1 MNLEN
6 KKILIH
12 TLTPLFIGS
21 GEDFSPFTFWINSEK
36 NELVEFAEDAFIN
49 SLSEAEKNALG
60 RLSLLDLMKLIY
72 KKRSFLSGK
81 VFPVSPQIADTY
93 NNVLAGKAN
102 FNKFA
107 IKKPIVNVNSL
118 LPYIPG
124 SSLKGALRT
133 GYLAACQNLTC
144 LPQHNGGAYG
154 RGKEQLD
161 EAAALGGKMSFNS
174 FSTVKVGDCIPVG
187 EVPTLVLYALRCH
200 KRKDKSNIPTML
212 QAVLGGSVFSGE
224 LTLSH
229 ADRIKDSFKIKNI
242 TDILEKIER
251 YSLSLLA
258 DEQVGIKYPALYNL
272 QCIKNEFT
280 NPVYL
285 CRLGGCIGAESHTID
300 KFRQI
305 NIRNPKG
312 KSRILPYS
320 TYTVCATA
328 NKHVPQPISFGWCL
342 IEVLDGPANKEVP
355 ALRALVAEQNELLQN
370 KSYRKAPASAT
381 NLQRMEV
388 VIPKE
393 SYDRNATYPARV
405 IEISPKK
412 NRARVQVIG
421 KTKLFTLMEE
431 GTFEVGQQIEIA
443 QIQGE
448 TCKLKK

>member
-21 GEDFSPFTFWINSEK
+21 GEEFSPFTFWINSEK

-93 NNVLAGKAN
+93 NNVLAGKAD
-102 FNKFA
+102 FNEFA

-133 GYLAACQNLTC
+133 GYLAACPNLTWRH
-144 LPQHNGGAYG
+144 QYTGGAYG

-161 EAAALGGKMSFNS
+161 EAAALGGKMSSDS

-200 KRKDKSNIPTML
+200 KRKDKSKIHTML

-224 LTLSH
+224 LTL

-242 TDILEKIER
+242 TDILEKIEC

-272 QCIKNEFT
+272 QRIKNEFT

-285 CRLGGCIGAESHTID
+285 CRLGGYIGAESHTID

-320 TYTVCATA
+320 TCTVCATA
-328 NKHVPQPISFGWCL
+328 NKRAPQPISFGWCL

-355 ALRALVAEQNELLQN
+355 ALRALVAEQNELLQD
-370 KSYRKAPASAT
+370 KFYRKVPASAT
-381 NLQRMEV
+381 NLQSMAV
-388 VIPKE
+388 VLPKE
-393 SYDRNATYPARV
+393 SYDRNATYSARV
-405 IEISPKK
+405 IEFTKK
-412 NRARVQVIG
+412 GKARVQVIG
-421 KTKLFTLMEE
+421 KTKLFTLEDA

-443 QIQGE
+443 HIQGE

>member
-49 SLSEAEKNALG
+49 ALSEAEKNALG
-60 RLSLLDLMKLIY
+60 RLSLLNLMKLIY

-93 NNVLAGKAN
+93 NNVLAGTSD

-107 IKKPIVNVNSL
+107 IKKPIANVNSR

-133 GYLAACQNLTC
+133 GYLAACPNLTC

-161 EAAALGGKMSFNS
+161 EAAALGGKMSSDS
-174 FSTVKVGDCIPVG
+174 FSTVKVGDCIPIG

-200 KRKDKSNIPTML
+200 KHKDKSNIPTML

-224 LTLSH
+224 LTL
-229 ADRIKDSFKIKNI
+229 ADRITDSFKIKNI

-258 DEQVGIKYPALYNL
+258 DEQIGIKYPALYNL
-272 QCIKNEFT
+272 QRIKKEFT

-328 NKHVPQPISFGWCL
+328 NKHAPQPISFGWCL

-355 ALRALVAEQNELLQN
+355 ALRALVAEQNELLQD
-370 KSYRKAPASAT
+370 KSYRKVPASAT

-393 SYDRNATYPARV
+393 SYDRNATYSARV
-405 IEISPKK
+405 IEFTKK
-412 NRARVQVIG
+412 GKARVQVIG
-421 KTKLFTLMEE
+421 KTKLFTLEDA

-443 QIQGE
+443 HIQGE

>member
-36 NELVEFAEDAFIN
+36 NELVEFAEEAFIN

-93 NNVLAGKAN
+93 NNVLAGMAD
-102 FNKFA
+102 FNEFT

-133 GYLAACQNLTC
+133 GYLAACPNLTC
-144 LPQHNGGAYG
+144 LHQHNGGAYG

-200 KRKDKSNIPTML
+200 KHKDKSNIHTML

-224 LTLSH
+224 LTL

-258 DEQVGIKYPALYNL
+258 DEQIGIKYPTLYNL
-272 QCIKNEFT
+272 QRIKNEFT

-320 TYTVCATA
+320 TCAVCATA
-328 NKHVPQPISFGWCL
+328 NKHAPQPISFGWCL

-355 ALRALVAEQNELLQN
+355 ALRALVAEQNELLQD
-370 KSYRKAPASAT
+370 KSYRKAPASAA

-393 SYDRNATYPARV
+393 SYDRNATYSARV
-405 IEISPKK
+405 IEFTKK
-412 NRARVQVIG
+412 GKARVQVIG
-421 KTKLFTLMEE
+421 KTKLFTLEDA
-431 GTFEVGQQIEIA
+431 GTFEAGQQIEIS
-443 QIQGE
+443 QIHGT

>member
-21 GEDFSPFTFWINSEK
+21 GEEFSPFTFWINSEK

-93 NNVLAGKAN
+93 NNVLAGTAN

-133 GYLAACQNLTC
+133 GYLAACPNLTWRH
-144 LPQHNGGAYG
+144 QYTGGAYG

-161 EAAALGGKMSFNS
+161 EAAALGGKMSSDF

-200 KRKDKSNIPTML
+200 KRKDKSNIPPML

-258 DEQVGIKYPALYNL
+258 DEQVGIKYP
-272 QCIKNEFT
+272 CIKHEFT

-285 CRLGGCIGAESHTID
+285 CRLGGCIGAKSHTIE
-300 KFRQI
+300 
-305 NIRNPKG
+305 RNPKG
-312 KSRILPYS
+312 KSRIRPYS
-320 TYTVCATA
+320 TCTVCATA
-328 NKHVPQPISFGWCL
+328 NKHAPQPISFGWCL

-355 ALRALVAEQNELLQN
+355 ALRALVAEQNELLQD

-381 NLQRMEV
+381 NLQRMEI

-393 SYDRNATYPARV
+393 SYDRNAIYSARV
-405 IEISPKK
+405 IEISPKT

-443 QIQGE
+443 HIQGE
-448 TCKLKK
+448 NCKLKK